1 MHAVAQARDAPGRI
15 DLELPRCE
23 RAHVRDREHRT
34 SQVRQVCR
42 RFRLLFAAPSA
53 PMRASGMGRR
63 PVQPE
68 PAGRASPD
76 PSELRAPGGSFD
88 DAPLAAVLRAVFRSH
103 EGRVTL
109 HALFDDAFE
118 RLVTDG
124 RAAEYAPLVERYRL
138 KYAAL
143 DENEARCADRM
154 RAISDASGCAAMV
167 DGIRRAESARLELH
181 AEIQVLRQ
189 RRSLAAPD
197 DPARAELDARLA
209 SRSIGHASCP
219 RLHAP
224 APCGGGPAAAP
235 ARRLA
240 RR

>member
-1 MHAVAQARDAPGRI
+1 M
-15 DLELPRCE
+15 L
-23 RAHVRDREHRT
+23 
-34 SQVRQVCR
+34 
-42 RFRLLFAAPSA
+42 
-53 PMRASGMGRR
+53 ASGAGRR
-63 PVQPE
+63 PAQPE

-76 PSELRAPGGSFD
+76 PSELRAPAGSFD
-88 DAPLAAVLRAVFRSH
+88 DAPLGAVLRAVFRSH

-138 KYAAL
+138 KYAAF
-143 DENEARCADRM
+143 DENDARCADRM
-154 RAISDASGCAAMV
+154 RAISDGAGCAAMV

-197 DPARAELDARLA
+197 NPARAELDVRLT
-209 SRSIGHASCP
+209 SRSIGRAPCLH
-219 RLHAP
+219 LHAP
-224 APCGGGPAAAP
+224 APRGGGPAAGSRHACRCMP
-235 ARRLA
+235 LAAGSSLRDCGNARGARRAAMAEKEEEINEQLEELRCEA
-240 RR
+240 ADCEE